1 MMFLSG
7 EPYVKAVKDSY
18 WEEDC
23 ASKKKAP
30 SSVSKAIEDVGQPRK
45 EATPAN
51 QITHL
56 NTSSTGKNPMISP
69 RMIATKNSVPD
80 WALFSMLF
88 ISIPFKASSQ
98 NIPMFSSA
106 QCR

>member
-30 SSVSKAIEDVGQPRK
+30 SCVSKAIEDVCEPCN
-45 EATPAN
+45 EAAPAN
-51 QITHL
+51 
-56 NTSSTGKNPMISP
+56 
-69 RMIATKNSVPD
+69 
-80 WALFSMLF
+80 
-88 ISIPFKASSQ
+88 
-98 NIPMFSSA
+98 
-106 QCR
+106 